1 MITYFPL
8 LSQKCYYVTPGVFY
22 LPEVLLYIIYT
33 NAEIQVA
40 TSSFL
45 VQFEMNVSHQQR
57 GTDLEQLLM
66 YGGEILLTG
75 ISYPLHIVLEYLLTL
90 TLTLHCII
98 PPTVCA

>member
-1 MITYFPL
+1 MITYIPL
-8 LSQKCYYVTPGVFY
+8 LSQKCYYGTPGVFY
-22 LPEVLLYIIYT
+22 LPEVLLYIIIYT

-45 VQFEMNVSHQQR
+45 VQFEMNLSHQQR

-75 ISYPLHIVLEYLLTL
+75 IGYPLHIVLEYLLTL
-90 TLTLHCII
+90 TLHCII
-98 PPTVCA
+98 PPTICA